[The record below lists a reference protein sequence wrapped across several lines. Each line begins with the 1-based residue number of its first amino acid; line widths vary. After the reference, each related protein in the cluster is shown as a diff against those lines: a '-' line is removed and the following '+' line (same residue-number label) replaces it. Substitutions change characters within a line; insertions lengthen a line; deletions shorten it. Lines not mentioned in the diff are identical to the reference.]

1 MTISIEQHI
10 DVLWKDYFRT
20 DVLQK
25 REEIRLEIS
34 ILELKLYRQNQRI
47 SPNVDMINIEILK

>member
-1 MTISIEQHI
+1 MVVSIEQQI